1 MTIINSSYQP
11 RLTSLNDNASPT
23 EHAERAYK
31 AAILLSRGAE
41 PHSIS
46 VSLELETTTNVA
58 KVAMANIHKL
68 HHAGFMVS
76 APRELANNYTLIQ
89 AYYYL
94 LCLILIEM
102 YGDEFGDIA
111 DAEFHQ
117 AAEIIYKAELYGNMH
132 GMNLDYVHKIM
143 EALDM
148 YDAFESQYWKDVE

>member
-1 MTIINSSYQP
+1 MLIRQQYYC
-11 RLTSLNDNASPT
+11 
-23 EHAERAYK
+23 HV
-31 AAILLSRGAE
+31 GAE

-111 DAEFHQ
+111 DARFTKQ
-117 AAEIIYKAELYGNMH
+117 QKLYTKQSYMVTC
-132 GMNLDYVHKIM
+132 MV
-143 EALDM
+143 
-148 YDAFESQYWKDVE
+148 